1 MENLE
6 DDQPGSIS
14 IKELVKSWFSW
25 KPFLGI
31 VLGALAGYLYYHF
44 VGCESGT
51 CAITSSPYVSTL
63 WGGMMGLML
72 VKSPCSSGKC

>member
-1 MENLE
+1 MENNE
-6 DDQPGSIS
+6 VINPEARTV
-14 IKELVKSWFSW
+14 KELFKSWFSW

-31 VLGALAGYLYYHF
+31 VVGALAGYLYYHF

-63 WGGMMGLML
+63 WGGMMGLL
-72 VKSPCSSGKC
+72 VVKSPCSSGKC